1 MAPRILGLDGL
12 DLLHDRNY
20 TCGSL
25 QGHSSAELDARQG
38 PSSSLQ
44 AYSAVEAGTT

>member
-1 MAPRILGLDGL
+1 MVLIFSTTEITHAEAFKDI
-12 DLLHDRNY
+12 
-20 TCGSL
+20 
-25 QGHSSAELDARQG
+25 SSAELDARQG